1 MTEMLVQSQP
11 SLTKAAAEPELPGIS
26 AVELD
31 VMQAAAAR
39 FLEGRDTGIAGGAV
53 ATIEDMQALTES
65 AGAQAAGAVSAR
77 RDNYRRKHGAH
88 FMIMPY
94 CAD

>member
-53 ATIEDMQALTES
+53 ATIEDMQALREP

-77 RDNYRRKHGAH
+77 RDDYRRQHGAH

-94 CAD
+94 YAD

>member
-11 SLTKAAAEPELPGIS
+11 SLANAAEGPGLPGIS

-39 FLEGRDTGIAGGAV
+39 FLEGRDTGITGGAV
-53 ATIEDMQALTES
+53 AATEDMQALREP

-77 RDNYRRKHGAH
+77 RDDYRRQHGAH

-94 CAD
+94 YAD